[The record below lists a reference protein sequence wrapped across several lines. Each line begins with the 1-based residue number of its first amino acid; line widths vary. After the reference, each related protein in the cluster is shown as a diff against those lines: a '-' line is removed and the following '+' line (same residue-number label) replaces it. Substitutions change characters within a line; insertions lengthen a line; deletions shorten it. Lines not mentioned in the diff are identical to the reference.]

1 MFINIFNVL
10 YWFLNIIM
18 QFTDQLRCFRNLLV
32 SIFCD
37 IVFFDILGFSNY
49 FGSLFHQPVCLHQ
62 SFALF
67 LDIKRILVRFN
78 CIRKYVAVSQ
88 KCGFTL
94 ISTPPRS
101 TVINPPCMSRIIF
114 VVLLTCIFPAGIE

>member
-10 YWFLNIIM
+10 EWFLNIIM

-32 SIFCD
+32 GIFCD

-62 SFALF
+62 SFALY
-67 LDIKRILVRFN
+67 LDIKRILVRFKSVDLLKWPN
-78 CIRKYVAVSQ
+78 PGIRIFGPNFCFILKSKLFIKMYFQPQ
-88 KCGFTL
+88 KLWC
-94 ISTPPRS
+94 
-101 TVINPPCMSRIIF
+101 
-114 VVLLTCIFPAGIE
+114 